1 VPRPLPDHD
10 LEPRATAGEATARP
24 PVSILEAKSRAEDQ
38 TQVGRRLGDILVSE
52 GLVSREQV
60 TQAIAEQKRTSEKLG
75 TVLIR
80 LGYIA
85 EEVLVHFLSTKYR
98 VPVVTLPERKIPP
111 EILKLVPASVARK
124 YDLIP
129 IARRSPTSLILAMAD
144 PSDLSAL
151 DDVAFRT
158 GLKVVPVIAAA
169 SAIRRAIDQSYESEA
184 AGSVDVI
191 SEAEALA
198 GRIAL
203 TEGRERTAPLTAHEL
218 QSSADQLP
226 VVRLVNLILLDAIRR
241 GASDVH
247 LVPDEEAFHVRMRV
261 DGILQEMM
269 TPPRALEAAL
279 VSRIKIMASLDIA
292 ERRLPQDGRIKFRD
306 DAREIDFRVSVL
318 PSIFGES
325 VVLRLLNKEALKL
338 DLTHL
343 GFDPWSLEH
352 FQKAIRSPHGM
363 LLVTGPTGSGKT
375 TTLYSALQTV
385 NTPDVHILTL
395 EDPVEYNL
403 QRVTQIQV
411 NEEVGLTFATALRSF
426 LRHDP
431 DVILLGEMRDTETA
445 QIAVRAALTGH
456 LVLSTLHTNDSP
468 SAVARLVDMG
478 IPPFLL
484 ASSLRL
490 VAAQR
495 LVRKVCGQCR
505 EPYEIDEST
514 LAAAGY
520 PPRGAGKYAVYK
532 ARGCPACN
540 FTGVKGRIAIYEIMS
555 VTPEIRELIV
565 RNATPG
571 EISRVAC
578 DQGMR
583 TLREAALHKVI
594 EGLTTVDEALRVT
607 TD

>member
-1 VPRPLPDHD
+1 
-10 LEPRATAGEATARP
+10 
-24 PVSILEAKSRAEDQ
+24 
-38 TQVGRRLGDILVSE
+38 
-52 GLVSREQV
+52 
-60 TQAIAEQKRTSEKLG
+60 
-75 TVLIR
+75 
-80 LGYIA
+80 
-85 EEVLVHFLSTKYR
+85 
-98 VPVVTLPERKIPP
+98 
-111 EILKLVPASVARK
+111 
-124 YDLIP
+124 
-129 IARRSPTSLILAMAD
+129 
-144 PSDLSAL
+144 
-151 DDVAFRT
+151 
-158 GLKVVPVIAAA
+158 
-169 SAIRRAIDQSYESEA
+169 
-184 AGSVDVI
+184 
-191 SEAEALA
+191 
-198 GRIAL
+198 
-203 TEGRERTAPLTAHEL
+203 
-218 QSSADQLP
+218 LP
-226 VVRLVNLILLDAIRR
+226 VVRLVNLILLEAIRK
-241 GASDVH
+241 GASDIH
-247 LVPDEEAFHVRMRV
+247 LVPDEEAFRVRMRV
-261 DGILQEMM
+261 DGILQEVMAPAR
-269 TPPRALEAAL
+269 TLEAAL

-306 DAREIDFRVSVL
+306 EAREIDFRVSVL
-318 PSIFGES
+318 PSVFGES

-343 GFDPWSLEH
+343 GFDAWSLEH

-385 NTPDVHILTL
+385 NTPDVHVLTL

-411 NEEVGLTFATALRSF
+411 NEEVGLGFATALRSF

-456 LVLSTLHTNDSP
+456 LVLSTLHTNDCP

-495 LVRKVCGQCR
+495 LIRKVCSRCR
-505 EPYEIDEST
+505 EAYDLDEST
-514 LAAAGY
+514 LGAYGHAA
-520 PPRGAGKYAVYK
+520 RGSGRYTVYK

-540 FTGVKGRIAIYEIMS
+540 FTGVKGRIAIYEVMP
-555 VTPEIRELIV
+555 VTREIRDLIV
-565 RNATPG
+565 RSATPG
-571 EISRVAC
+571 EIGKVAC

-583 TLREAALHKVI
+583 TLREAALQKVI

-607 TD
+607 TE